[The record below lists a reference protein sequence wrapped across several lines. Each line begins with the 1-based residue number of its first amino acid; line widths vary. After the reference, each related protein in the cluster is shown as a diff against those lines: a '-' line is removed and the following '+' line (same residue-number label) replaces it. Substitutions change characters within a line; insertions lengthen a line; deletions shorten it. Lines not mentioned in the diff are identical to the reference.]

1 MGAKVSALF
10 SRCSLRDGHI
20 LHVDAQQLLSTE
32 REFAQTSSSFYS
44 FKKQNICTYEFEH
57 IGLNIVL
64 KIYSCTYFISVEYH
78 QGLLGIIND
87 YRLLTSILIGK
98 SSVSKLDDLRRKYS
112 VMTDKLHR
120 VHNDYVLSM
129 KEGCAYQ
136 EGLVSTLLPMYM
148 SAQQD
153 YCQDSIVQW

>member
-1 MGAKVSALF
+1 MK
-10 SRCSLRDGHI
+10 
-20 LHVDAQQLLSTE
+20 
-32 REFAQTSSSFYS
+32 
-44 FKKQNICTYEFEH
+44 H
-57 IGLNIVL
+57 IGLKIVL
-64 KIYSCTYFISVEYH
+64 IIYSCAYFVPVEYH

-87 YRLLTSILIGK
+87 NRLHTSILLGK